1 MVDFA
6 WCTPHACTQC
16 ASDGF
21 SRQSI
26 SPTIAVP
33 VNDYTLSSFRCIDSQ
48 TELVYILEID
58 AQADSRMDVERN
70 RLFGTCTCARCEVSM
85 SQAVLMYDMPW
96 PCKVSKLVADRI
108 R

>member
-26 SPTIAVP
+26 DAFEAISPIGCDSIAVP
-33 VNDYTLSSFRCIDSQ
+33 VYVYTLSLLDVS
-48 TELVYILEID
+48 ILEL
-58 AQADSRMDVERN
+58 N
-70 RLFGTCTCARCEVSM
+70 LFTF
-85 SQAVLMYDMPW
+85 
-96 PCKVSKLVADRI
+96 
-108 R
+108 

>member
-33 VNDYTLSSFRCIDSQ
+33 VDVYTLSLLDVS
-48 TELVYILEID
+48 ILKL
-58 AQADSRMDVERN
+58 N
-70 RLFGTCTCARCEVSM
+70 LFTF
-85 SQAVLMYDMPW
+85 
-96 PCKVSKLVADRI
+96 
-108 R
+108 